1 MVQFIDDHRAGLG
14 VEPICAV
21 LPIAPATYHRHW
33 HQRTEPTRRSARAHR
48 DDQRRVEIQR
58 VYDEHQQVYGPRKV
72 WKQLRRDGV
81 RVARC
86 TVACLMRGMGLAGA
100 VRGRA
105 WITTT
110 RAGEGGR
117 PVDLVDRQFVA
128 TRPNQLWVSDFTY
141 VATWG
146 GFVYVAFVIDVFAR
160 RMVGW
165 RVSASMRTDLVL
177 DALEQAIYARRGAAL
192 TGLVHHSDAGSQ
204 GEFNWSSQHLD
215 DEVLQCRD
223 GNGEGQTGR
232 VGLRCVRLVGRRQRG
247 VRSSNGSG
255 KAIAR
260 GLSSEDAAV
269 SCGVSPPVGGRW
281 FREGGGMPPISL
293 APRSARY
300 LSFAEREEI
309 AILRAQGA
317 GVRDI
322 ARRLRRAPSTVS
334 RELRRNAATRSGG
347 LAYRASTAQW
357 HSARRAKRPKIA
369 KLAAND
375 RLRSYVQDR
384 LAGTVMAEN
393 GTPVPGP
400 NVGSWSGRRHGRRQ
414 DRHWVTSWSPQ
425 QIAHRLRIEY
435 PDDES
440 MRVSHE
446 AIYQALYIQ
455 GRGALRREL
464 TACLRTG
471 RALRAPRAR
480 RRGRGKEF
488 VGPDIMISE
497 RPAEA
502 EDRAVPG
509 HWEGDLIIGL
519 GSSAIGTLVERTT
532 RFTMLLHLP
541 RMAERG
547 RLRVKNGL
555 ALAGHGAEAVRDAIT
570 STITA
575 LPDQLRRSLTWDQG
589 AEMAQHAQLRIDTG
603 LHVFFCDPRSPW
615 QRGTNENTNGLLRQY
630 FPKGTDLNRH
640 STSDVAAVAATL
652 NRRPRKTL
660 GWKTPS
666 EAFNELLLSHHR
678 GVATTP

>member
-1 MVQFIDDHRAGLG
+1 MQRRKRRRSDRAGRPAMRSPG
-14 VEPICAV
+14 RP
-21 LPIAPATYHRHW
+21 PAT
-33 HQRTEPTRRSARAHR
+33 
-48 DDQRRVEIQR
+48 
-58 VYDEHQQVYGPRKV
+58 
-72 WKQLRRDGV
+72 
-81 RVARC
+81 
-86 TVACLMRGMGLAGA
+86 
-100 VRGRA
+100 GRA
-105 WITTT
+105 
-110 RAGEGGR
+110 
-117 PVDLVDRQFVA
+117 
-128 TRPNQLWVSDFTY
+128 
-141 VATWG
+141 
-146 GFVYVAFVIDVFAR
+146 
-160 RMVGW
+160 
-165 RVSASMRTDLVL
+165 
-177 DALEQAIYARRGAAL
+177 EQ
-192 TGLVHHSDAGSQ
+192 
-204 GEFNWSSQHLD
+204 
-215 DEVLQCRD
+215 
-223 GNGEGQTGR
+223 
-232 VGLRCVRLVGRRQRG
+232 QRFW
-247 VRSSNGSG
+247 

-300 LSFAEREEI
+300 LSLAEREEI

-334 RELRRNAATRSGG
+334 RELRRTAATRSGG

-384 LAGTVMAEN
+384 LAGTVMAED

-414 DRHWVTSWSPQ
+414 DRHWATSWSPQ

-435 PDDES
+435 PDDDS

-471 RALRAPRAR
+471 RALRAPMAR
-480 RRGRGKEF
+480 RRGRGKEC

-502 EDRAVPG
+502 DDRAVPG

-519 GSSAIGTLVERTT
+519 G
-532 RFTMLLHLP
+532 
-541 RMAERG
+541 
-547 RLRVKNGL
+547 
-555 ALAGHGAEAVRDAIT
+555 
-570 STITA
+570 
-575 LPDQLRRSLTWDQG
+575 
-589 AEMAQHAQLRIDTG
+589 
-603 LHVFFCDPRSPW
+603 
-615 QRGTNENTNGLLRQY
+615 
-630 FPKGTDLNRH
+630 
-640 STSDVAAVAATL
+640 VAA
-652 NRRPRKTL
+652 
-660 GWKTPS
+660 
-666 EAFNELLLSHHR
+666 HR
-678 GVATTP
+678 GVARRGSDRAGWRTRRPQRPVSRRAPSWEQPRDGRVGRPARADSRAPDSPCHGAREFHCGRTKRCMAIAPSMTCCCGACCMGSRAARTRRPPRRFPGRSGCLGRPCPGRSSRPARPSSASSKSGTCPGRTSSPWCWTARPSPSRRWSSRWASR

>member
-1 MVQFIDDHRAGLG
+1 MQRRKRRRSDRAGRPAMRSPG
-14 VEPICAV
+14 RP
-21 LPIAPATYHRHW
+21 PAT
-33 HQRTEPTRRSARAHR
+33 
-48 DDQRRVEIQR
+48 
-58 VYDEHQQVYGPRKV
+58 
-72 WKQLRRDGV
+72 
-81 RVARC
+81 
-86 TVACLMRGMGLAGA
+86 
-100 VRGRA
+100 GRA
-105 WITTT
+105 
-110 RAGEGGR
+110 
-117 PVDLVDRQFVA
+117 
-128 TRPNQLWVSDFTY
+128 
-141 VATWG
+141 
-146 GFVYVAFVIDVFAR
+146 
-160 RMVGW
+160 
-165 RVSASMRTDLVL
+165 
-177 DALEQAIYARRGAAL
+177 EQ
-192 TGLVHHSDAGSQ
+192 
-204 GEFNWSSQHLD
+204 
-215 DEVLQCRD
+215 
-223 GNGEGQTGR
+223 
-232 VGLRCVRLVGRRQRG
+232 QRFW
-247 VRSSNGSG
+247 

-309 AILRAQGA
+309 AVLRAQGA

-384 LAGTVMAEN
+384 LAGTVMAED
-393 GTPVPGP
+393 GTPLPGP

-414 DRHWVTSWSPQ
+414 DRHWATSWSPQ
-425 QIAHRLRIEY
+425 QIAHRLRIAY
-435 PDDES
+435 PDDDS

-471 RALRAPRAR
+471 RALRVPRAR

-488 VGPDIMISE
+488 VGSDIMISA

-519 GSSAIGTLVERTT
+519 GSSAIGTLVERTP

-541 RMAERG
+541 RMADRG
-547 RLRVKNGL
+547 RLRVKNGP
-555 ALAGHGAEAVRDAIT
+555 ALAKHGGRRDAIT
-570 STITA
+570 STLAT
-575 LPDQLRRSLTWDQG
+575 LPDQLSVTTWDQG
-589 AEMAQHAQLRIDTG
+589 AEWRSTPNWLSTRGCASSSAG
-603 LHVFFCDPRSPW
+603 SPW
-615 QRGTNENTNGLLRQY
+615 HAHEREHRRPVRQY
-630 FPKGTDLNRH
+630 LIGTVLA
-640 STSDVAAVAATL
+640 TSL
-652 NRRPRKTL
+652 LSRINRRPRKTL
-660 GWKTPS
+660 GWRTHPKPSTNCYSHTS
-666 EAFNELLLSHHR
+666 EACCDDVKPACGR
-678 GVATTP
+678 ATAGQGPSDGSVR

>member
-1 MVQFIDDHRAGLG
+1 MFG

-21 LPIAPATYHRHW
+21 LPIAPSTYHRHR
-33 HQRTEPTRRSARAHR
+33 HQRTHPTHRSARAQR
-48 DDQRRVEIQR
+48 DDQLRVEIQR

-72 WKQLRRDGV
+72 WKQLRRAGI

-86 TVACLMRGMGLAGA
+86 TVARLMRAMGLAGA

-110 RAGEGGR
+110 HAGEGGR

-141 VATWG
+141 VATWS

-160 RMVGW
+160 RIVGW
-165 RVSASMRTDLVL
+165 RVSASMRTDFVL
-177 DALEQAIYARRGAAL
+177 DALEQAIYARRDDAL

-255 KAIAR
+255 RRSR
-260 GLSSEDAAV
+260 GGCRVRMPLCPVAYRRPWVVVGSVRAVVCRRSAWRPDRLATCPLRSGKRSRSCELRAPGCVTLPVGSGEPRRLSRESDVATRRLGAAV
-269 SCGVSPPVGGRW
+269 WRIG
-281 FREGGGMPPISL
+281 
-293 APRSARY
+293 
-300 LSFAEREEI
+300 
-309 AILRAQGA
+309 
-317 GVRDI
+317 
-322 ARRLRRAPSTVS
+322 RRLRSGTAPDVP
-334 RELRRNAATRSGG
+334 R
-347 LAYRASTAQW
+347 
-357 HSARRAKRPKIA
+357 ARRIA

-414 DRHWVTSWSPQ
+414 DRHWATSWSPQ

-480 RRGRGKEF
+480 RCGRGKEF

-603 LHVFFCDPRSPW
+603 LQVFFCDPRSPW

-640 STSDVAAVAATL
+640 SASCD
-652 NRRPRKTL
+652 
-660 GWKTPS
+660 
-666 EAFNELLLSHHR
+666 LSIGCSLDPDR
-678 GVATTP
+678 GN